1 MIRRPPRSTLSSS
14 SAASDVYKRQ
24 SFMCG
29 RSRAAGTMASYS
41 TAVRNQLNVPLAP
54 QTDGSQWTPSHN
66 LHPGQQVPVLTSE
79 EGQLVLRPMRWGL
92 HPSFSKPDSK
102 PDFFRMFNCR
112 SESCDTS
119 PVNLILTT
127 CSPSP
132 SALHPSPVLRPS
144 PLSSPSPLTL
154 TQRHV

>member
-112 SESCDTS
+112 SESCDTC
-119 PVNLILTT
+119 LLYT
-127 CSPSP
+127 SPSP
-132 SALHPSPVLRPS
+132 RDS
-144 PLSSPSPLTL
+144 
-154 TQRHV
+154 